1 MSSSIAKT
9 LAAPTKT
16 RSAPVAVRLRRID
29 ATISRPYPP
38 DGMNNEWWARLKVA
52 LGSCS
57 SAFVNASLIQLQ
69 AAARLPTS
77 GVSELAVN
85 AALAM
90 IEAAAPRNEIE
101 AALAIQMACAHT
113 AAMAVL
119 GRLGGSIGHE
129 KRIASLATAAARLM
143 RAYAVQ
149 VEALRRLRAGGEQH
163 IRVEHVHV
171 HEGGQAIVGNVS
183 GAGA

>member
-1 MSSSIAKT
+1 MNTVAKAST
-9 LAAPTKT
+9 PSPKR
-16 RSAPVAVRLRRID
+16 RSAPISVKLQRID
-29 ATISRPYPP
+29 ATSSRPYPP
-38 DGMNNEWWARLKVA
+38 DGERRDWWERLKAA

-57 SAFVNASLIQLQ
+57 SAFVNASLMQLQ

-77 GVSELAVN
+77 GVSEIAVN

-101 AALAIQMACAHT
+101 AALAIQMACSHM

-119 GRLGGSIGHE
+119 GRLGGAVGHE
-129 KRIASLATAAARLM
+129 KRIACLGTAAARLM
-143 RAYAVQ
+143 RAYATQ
-149 VEALRRLRAGGEQH
+149 VEALRRLRVGGEQH

-171 HEGGQAIVGNVS
+171 HEGGQAVVGS
-183 GAGA
+183 IG